1 MDGRA
6 GRLDRSLRYGSSSA
20 GNLVDGLEFDPFHQ
34 LVGFFETRQFH
45 GNAQPNRTCALGS
58 ATESVILI
66 NFLKIFTALQEQVFC
81 INSKN
86 KPLMAFWVHSLADAP
101 TPWQMGF
108 QDPATASMEGI
119 VDLHHDI
126 CFFLLVILVLVLWLG
141 ARIVLSFHWRHQPT
155 PERFNH
161 HTNLEL
167 VWAIL
172 PSLIVTLIALPSLT
186 LIYTF
191 DDLVAKP
198 ALTVKVLGKQWYWSY
213 QIKEHVQQALVHPE
227 LLLESSSLILDWH
240 FLCSYFSFFK
250 NFLQKRAFSKVQIK
264 ILTFKIFSHF

>member
-1 MDGRA
+1 MECTIESIITEA
-6 GRLDRSLRYGSSSA
+6 C
-20 GNLVDGLEFDPFHQ
+20 NLNLFKVKKQ
-34 LVGFFETRQFH
+34 T
-45 GNAQPNRTCALGS
+45 
-58 ATESVILI
+58 
-66 NFLKIFTALQEQVFC
+66 KIYMT
-81 INSKN
+81 
-86 KPLMAFWVHSLADAP
+86 FWVWLQSFADAP

-119 VDLHHDI
+119 IDLHHDI
-126 CFFLLVILVLVLWLG
+126 CFFLVVILVLVLWLG
-141 ARIVLSFHWRHQPT
+141 ARIVSSFHYTKQPM

-198 ALTVKVLGKQWYWSY
+198 ALTVKVIGRQWYWSY
-213 QIKEHVQQALVHPE
+213 QMKEHVQQSLVNPD
-227 LLLESSSLILDWH
+227 LLLNLSNVV
-240 FLCSYFSFFK
+240 FK
-250 NFLQKRAFSKVQIK
+250 TVIR
-264 ILTFKIFSHF
+264 KIFFV

>member
-1 MDGRA
+1 M
-6 GRLDRSLRYGSSSA
+6 
-20 GNLVDGLEFDPFHQ
+20 
-34 LVGFFETRQFH
+34 T
-45 GNAQPNRTCALGS
+45 
-58 ATESVILI
+58 
-66 NFLKIFTALQEQVFC
+66 
-81 INSKN
+81 
-86 KPLMAFWVHSLADAP
+86 FWVWVQSFADAP

-119 VDLHHDI
+119 IDLHHDI
-126 CFFLLVILVLVLWLG
+126 CFFLIVILVLVLWLG
-141 ARIVLSFHWRHQPT
+141 ARIVTSFHYTKQPI

-198 ALTVKVLGKQWYWSY
+198 ALTVKVIGRQWYWSY
-213 QIKEHVQQALVHPE
+213 QMKEHVQQSLINPDVLLELSFLFLKLFLSFRLCPLLTLSLLIFRSAFSLFKPERLFFARDPLLEALV
-227 LLLESSSLILDWH
+227 
-240 FLCSYFSFFK
+240 
-250 NFLQKRAFSKVQIK
+250 
-264 ILTFKIFSHF
+264 

>member
-1 MDGRA
+1 M
-6 GRLDRSLRYGSSSA
+6 
-20 GNLVDGLEFDPFHQ
+20 
-34 LVGFFETRQFH
+34 T
-45 GNAQPNRTCALGS
+45 
-58 ATESVILI
+58 
-66 NFLKIFTALQEQVFC
+66 
-81 INSKN
+81 
-86 KPLMAFWVHSLADAP
+86 FWVWLQSFADAP

-119 VDLHHDI
+119 IDLHHDI
-126 CFFLLVILVLVLWLG
+126 CFFLVVILVLVLWLG
-141 ARIVLSFHWRHQPT
+141 ARIVTSFHYTKQPM

-198 ALTVKVLGKQWYWSY
+198 ALTVKVIGRQWYWSY
-213 QIKEHVQQALVHPE
+213 QMKEHVQQSLVNPD
-227 LLLESSSLILDWH
+227 LLLNLSNILN
-240 FLCSYFSFFK
+240 SYNSKIILFY
-250 NFLQKRAFSKVQIK
+250 NFLI
-264 ILTFKIFSHF
+264 

>member
-1 MDGRA
+1 M
-6 GRLDRSLRYGSSSA
+6 GSSPIDHI
-20 GNLVDGLEFDPFHQ
+20 LKYFIL
-34 LVGFFETRQFH
+34 LLFFY
-45 GNAQPNRTCALGS
+45 
-58 ATESVILI
+58 LI
-66 NFLKIFTALQEQVFC
+66 MI
-81 INSKN
+81 
-86 KPLMAFWVHSLADAP
+86 FWVWLLPLADAP

-108 QDPATASMEGI
+108 QDPATAGMEGI

-141 ARIVLSFHWRHQPT
+141 ARIVTSFHYTKQPM

-172 PSLIVTLIALPSLT
+172 PSLIVTIIALPSLT

-213 QIKEHVQQALVHPE
+213 QMKEHVQQSLVNADA
-227 LLLESSSLILDWH
+227 LLEFSYIEKNLFFICLRIYTYVILERWP
-240 FLCSYFSFFK
+240 
-250 NFLQKRAFSKVQIK
+250 RG
-264 ILTFKIFSHF
+264 

>member
-1 MDGRA
+1 
-6 GRLDRSLRYGSSSA
+6 
-20 GNLVDGLEFDPFHQ
+20 
-34 LVGFFETRQFH
+34 
-45 GNAQPNRTCALGS
+45 
-58 ATESVILI
+58 
-66 NFLKIFTALQEQVFC
+66 
-81 INSKN
+81 
-86 KPLMAFWVHSLADAP
+86 MASWLLHSLADAP

-141 ARIVLSFHWRHQPT
+141 ARIVMSFHWRHQPT

-227 LLLESSSLILDWH
+227 LLLESSPVILSQPFNPDGSV
-240 FLCSYFSFFK
+240 FSVSFF
-250 NFLQKRAFSKVQIK
+250 
-264 ILTFKIFSHF
+264 

>member
-1 MDGRA
+1 MT
-6 GRLDRSLRYGSSSA
+6 Y
-20 GNLVDGLEFDPFHQ
+20 LVN
-34 LVGFFETRQFH
+34 FFSF
-45 GNAQPNRTCALGS
+45 
-58 ATESVILI
+58 
-66 NFLKIFTALQEQVFC
+66 
-81 INSKN
+81 
-86 KPLMAFWVHSLADAP
+86 ADAP

-119 VDLHHDI
+119 IDLHHDI
-126 CFFLLVILVLVLWLG
+126 CFFLLMVLMLVLWLG
-141 ARIVLSFHWRHQPT
+141 GRIVTSFHYTKQPQ

-167 VWAIL
+167 IWSIL

-213 QIKEHVQQALVHPE
+213 EMHENIQQSILNADS
-227 LLLESSSLILDWH
+227 LLDLSSSNRH
-240 FLCSYFSFFK
+240 RK
-250 NFLQKRAFSKVQIK
+250 
-264 ILTFKIFSHF
+264 